1 MQKVPSL
8 GPKLYE
14 SIFAA
19 YPTTRQLASME
30 TEIQESELPMD
41 CPYGEK
47 DLLDPDFFLF
57 HVDSEISAWEIRS
70 CLADG

>member
-8 GPKLYE
+8 RPKLSE

-19 YPTTRQLASME
+19 YPTARTSFRE
-30 TEIQESELPMD
+30 TEIQESEFPTD
-41 CPYGEK
+41 CPYGDN

-57 HVDSEISAWEIRS
+57 HVDSEISAWELKG

>member
-30 TEIQESELPMD
+30 TEIQESEFPMD
-41 CPYGEK
+41 CPYGDN
-47 DLLDPDFFLF
+47 DLLDPDFFP
-57 HVDSEISAWEIRS
+57 VPR
-70 CLADG
+70 